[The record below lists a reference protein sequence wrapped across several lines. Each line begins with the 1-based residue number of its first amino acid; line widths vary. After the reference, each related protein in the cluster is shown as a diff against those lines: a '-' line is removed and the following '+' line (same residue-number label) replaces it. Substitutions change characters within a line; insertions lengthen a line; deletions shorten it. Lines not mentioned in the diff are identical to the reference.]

1 MFLVSVGFNNPST
14 LVVGQKFNQHSRKR
28 LANSMQQPGGKR
40 LNMNRIL
47 TWMLLCGGIMNGY
60 LAMAES
66 KEAPARFR
74 LITLDPGH
82 FTAALVQ
89 KFMYPDVDSL
99 VYVYAPGTNDLDE
112 HLKRIERFNT
122 RAEQPTHWREKVYT
136 GPDFLEKM
144 LSEKAGNIVVIAGN
158 NTNKT
163 EYILRSV
170 QAGLNVLADKPMA
183 ITPDDFVR
191 LQQAFAVAASNH
203 VLLYDIMT
211 ERYEITTAL
220 QRELSQQPGLFGE
233 LVKGSS
239 NEPAITKESVHHF
252 SKIVAGTPLKRP
264 AWYFDVRQQGEGI
277 VDVTT
282 HLVDLIQWEVFP
294 EQALSPADATV
305 LSARR
310 WATPITREQFKHVT
324 GVDNFPDFLKS
335 DVKDG
340 VLQVYA
346 NGEFTYRLRDVY
358 AKVSV
363 TWNYEAPP
371 GAGDMH
377 YSLMRGTKANLVIR
391 QGADQKF
398 KPVLY
403 VEKVGNVDDAAFETA
418 LKAAIQNLQG
428 KYPGV
433 GFRRDGKTWQVTVPE
448 KYDVG
453 HEAHFA
459 QVTDNYLRYLR
470 AGRMPDWE
478 VPNMITKYATIM
490 KAYELSR

>member
-1 MFLVSVGFNNPST
+1 MYRV
-14 LVVGQKFNQHSRKR
+14 
-28 LANSMQQPGGKR
+28 
-40 LNMNRIL
+40 L
-47 TWMLLCGGIMNGY
+47 TWMLICGGIMSGNQARAGTKD
-60 LAMAES
+60 ER
-66 KEAPARFR
+66 ARFG

-89 KFMYPDVDSL
+89 KFMYPDVDPVVH
-99 VYVYAPGTNDLDE
+99 VYGPGGDDLAE
-112 HLKRIERFNT
+112 HLTRIERFNT
-122 RAEQPTHWREKVYT
+122 RADQPTHWQEKVYT

-144 LSEKAGNIVVIAGN
+144 LTERAGNIVVLAGN

-163 EYILRSV
+163 EYIFRSI
-170 QAGLNVLADKPMA
+170 QAGLNVLADKPMV
-183 ITPDDFVR
+183 ITPGEFPR
-191 LQQAFAVAASNH
+191 LQQAFAMAATNH

-211 ERYEITTAL
+211 ERFEVTTAL
-220 QRELSQQPGLFGE
+220 QRELSQQSGLFGE
-233 LVKGSS
+233 LARGTSDG
-239 NEPAITKESVHHF
+239 PAITEESVHHF
-252 SKIVAGTPLKRP
+252 FKTVAGAALKRP

-282 HLVDLIQWEVFP
+282 HLVDLIQWGAFP
-294 EQALSPADATV
+294 EQALSPEDVSV

-310 WATPITREQFKHVT
+310 WATPITREQFERVT
-324 GVDNFPDFLKS
+324 GVEDFPEFLRG

-346 NGEFTYRLRDVY
+346 NGEFSYRLRGVY

-363 TWNYEAPP
+363 KWNFEAPP

-377 YSLMRGTKANLVIR
+377 YCMMRGTKAKLIVR
-391 QGADQKF
+391 QGAEQKF

-403 VEKVGNVDDAAFETA
+403 VEKVGNIDGAEFEKA
-418 LKAAIQNLQG
+418 LAVAVGKLQS

-433 GFRRDGKTWQVTVPE
+433 GYRRDGNAWRVTVPE

-459 QVTDNYLRYLR
+459 QVMENYLRYLR
-470 AGRMPDWE
+470 AGRLPDWE

-490 KAYELSR
+490 RAYELSR